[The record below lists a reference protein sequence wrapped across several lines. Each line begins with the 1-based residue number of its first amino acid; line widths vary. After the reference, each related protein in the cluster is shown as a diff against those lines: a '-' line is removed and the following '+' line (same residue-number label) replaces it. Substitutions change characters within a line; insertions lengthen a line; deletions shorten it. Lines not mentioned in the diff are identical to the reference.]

1 VTERVALVT
10 GCSTGIGHASAL
22 ALHEAG
28 LATYATARRPETL
41 ADLEAAGCRTL
52 PLDVTDEAARVQVV
66 RAIDEERG
74 GVDVLVNN
82 AGYADYGAVE
92 EISLERWRREF
103 ETNLFGA
110 VRLTQLVLP
119 GMRER
124 GHGRIIN
131 MSSMGG
137 RMALPLG
144 GAYHGSKFAL
154 EAVSDVLRVEVAP
167 FGVDVVLIEPGLV
180 DTRYADTAS
189 GGLHEAAEGPYGDLA
204 RSVGSQR
211 GRAASYA
218 VILSSFRRLR
228 PMSSS
233 PSRRRHRV
241 KSSMSK
247 VSSRPGA
254 LTVSPSRSTTMRVV
268 GSSSTAS
275 MRARTLS
282 TRSSTGSRPIFVQLV
297 RKMSAKLGAMTARK
311 PASSIAHGACSR
323 LDPHPKFSPAI
334 STEAPA

>member
-204 RSVGSQR
+204 RSVLAGVASGYGGR
-211 GRAASYA
+211 RATTSEHVATVVVKAATARRPRTRYPVTLYARLLMTGRALLPDRMWDA
-218 VILSSFRRLR
+218 VLRRTFR
-228 PMSSS
+228 S
-233 PSRRRHRV
+233 
-241 KSSMSK
+241 
-247 VSSRPGA
+247 
-254 LTVSPSRSTTMRVV
+254 
-268 GSSSTAS
+268 
-275 MRARTLS
+275 
-282 TRSSTGSRPIFVQLV
+282 
-297 RKMSAKLGAMTARK
+297 
-311 PASSIAHGACSR
+311 
-323 LDPHPKFSPAI
+323 
-334 STEAPA
+334 